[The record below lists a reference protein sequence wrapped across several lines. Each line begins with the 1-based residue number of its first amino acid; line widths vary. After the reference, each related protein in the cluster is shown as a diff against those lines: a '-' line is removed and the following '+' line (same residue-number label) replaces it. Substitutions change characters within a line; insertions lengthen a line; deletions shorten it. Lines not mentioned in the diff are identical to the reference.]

1 MFIKI
6 KPEIVSQS
14 NGFDF
19 SPTGSP
25 YARPINRN
33 SAEIRIR
40 QVVASNCRSST
51 YRDCTFFY
59 HMQKFRGQS
68 LIQQTLT
75 RGGKP
80 SKKAP
85 TVIKIPTHWSYTVY
99 AVPSVVIEMLRRSGK
114 VIVQQKHH
122 WEIVDSRKKREIFS
136 V

>member
-19 SPTGSP
+19 SPTDNP
-25 YARPINRN
+25 YAFPINRC
-33 SAEIRIR
+33 SAEDKIR
-40 QVVASNCRSST
+40 QVMASHWQSST

-99 AVPSVVIEMLRRSGK
+99 AVPVVVIEMLKWSGK

>member
-19 SPTGSP
+19 SPIGSP
-25 YARPINRN
+25 YEFPINRN
-33 SAEIRIR
+33 SAEHQIR
-40 QVVASNCRSST
+40 QVMMVSNCRSST
-51 YRDCTFFY
+51 YRDCAFFY
-59 HMQKFRGQS
+59 HMQKFRGRS
-68 LIQQTLT
+68 VIQQELT

-85 TVIKIPTHWSYTVY
+85 TVIKIPTHWTYTVY
-99 AVPSVVIEMLRRSGK
+99 AVPLVVIEMLKRSGK

-122 WEIVDSRKKREIFS
+122 WEIVDSGKKR
-136 V
+136 

>member
-19 SPTGSP
+19 SPTGNP
-25 YARPINRN
+25 YAFPINRN
-33 SAEIRIR
+33 SAEKKIL
-40 QVVASNCRSST
+40 QVMGSTRRSST
-51 YRDCTFFY
+51 YRDCAFFY

-99 AVPSVVIEMLRRSGK
+99 AVPTVVIEMLRRSGK

-122 WEIVDSRKKREIFS
+122 WEIVDSRKRREIFS

>member
-19 SPTGSP
+19 SPTGNP
-25 YARPINRN
+25 YAFPINRN
-33 SAEIRIR
+33 SAEKKILQAIG
-40 QVVASNCRSST
+40 SNLRSST

-99 AVPSVVIEMLRRSGK
+99 AVPNVVIDMLKRNGK

-122 WEIVDSRKKREIFS
+122 WEIVDANKKREIFP

>member
-19 SPTGSP
+19 SPTGNP
-25 YARPINRN
+25 YAFPIDRN
-33 SAEIRIR
+33 SAENKIR
-40 QVVASNCRSST
+40 QVIRSS
-51 YRDCTFFY
+51 YSVHRDCGFFY

-122 WEIVDSRKKREIFS
+122 WEIVDSSKKREIFS